1 MATLIT
7 VNSSAVSVLLNQL
20 QQQVGNVSPVL
31 MAIGEDMVERTKQRF
46 ATATGPDGVRWRPNT
61 QVTIIRYLQQ
71 HGGFSK
77 KTGKILAKGQKLAIG
92 KRPLQGL
99 SGSLANQIYSAVT
112 GNGDDLVVSSTMRY
126 AAMQQFGGTRSQFPN
141 LWGNIPARP
150 FFPIQPDG
158 TLYPAE
164 EELILERL
172 RQYLSA

>member
-1 MATLIT
+1 MASLIT
-7 VNSSAVSVLLNQL
+7 VNNSAVSALLNHL
-20 QQQVGNVSPVL
+20 QRQVDNASPVL

-71 HGGFSK
+71 RGGFGK
-77 KTGKILAKGQKLAIG
+77 KGKLGAKGQKLAIG

-112 GNGDDLVVSSTMRY
+112 GNGGDLVIGSTMRY

-150 FFPIQPDG
+150 FFPIMADG
-158 TLYPAE
+158 TLSPSE

-172 RQYLSA
+172 RQYLSD